1 MNIKVIDFGP
11 GIDGNGNV
19 TTQKRNLEGKFTKVD
34 VSRSLKVTL
43 VLPKLSLKKKVQ
55 AEAFPKNKLIKHLNE
70 NWDVFFSIFDN
81 RVLFLN

>member
-1 MNIKVIDFGP
+1 MNIKVIDFVP

-43 VLPKLSLKKKVQ
+43 VLPKLLLKKKFQ
-55 AEAFPKNKLIKHLNE
+55 AGVFPKNKLIKY
-70 NWDVFFSIFDN
+70 F
-81 RVLFLN
+81 